1 MFKKAIAALLVIL
14 LSVSMAACTSATA
27 PSASA
32 PTTSGTGS
40 TTGSAPT
47 TTTTTPAT
55 TKPEE
60 PTFEEIVLAEND
72 NITVKITAIE
82 ENSIFGY
89 TLKVFLENKTDKE
102 LMFTVD
108 DVSVNGFMCDP
119 FWATSVAGGKK
130 SNSSI
135 FWSESNFEEN
145 GIEEV
150 EEITFTLRVY
160 DSNDILADDLLE
172 KDFTIKP

>member
-1 MFKKAIAALLVIL
+1 MFKKAITALLVVL
-14 LSVSMAACTSATA
+14 LSLSLVACAPASETGTDA
-27 PSASA
+27 PSS
-32 PTTSGTGS
+32 TD
-40 TTGSAPT
+40 TTGTTAAAPAT
-47 TTTTTPAT
+47 TVPVT
-55 TKPEE
+55 TKPE
-60 PTFEEIVLAEND
+60 TSVFEEIVLADND
-72 NITVKITAIE
+72 DMTVKITAIE
-82 ENSIFGY
+82 QDAIWGY

-135 FWSESNFEEN
+135 SWLESNFKEN
-145 GIEEV
+145 GIQEV

-160 DSNDILADDLLE
+160 DSNDILAEDVLE
-172 KDFTIKP
+172 KTFTIKP

>member
-1 MFKKAIAALLVIL
+1 MFNKVITALLVVL
-14 LSVSMAACTSATA
+14 LSLSLAACAPASETGTDVPTSTE
-27 PSASA
+27 
-32 PTTSGTGS
+32 GS
-40 TTGSAPT
+40 TNTPSSPTRPSVTEPESTGFQP
-47 TTTTTPAT
+47 
-55 TKPEE
+55 
-60 PTFEEIVLAEND
+60 IVLAENEKMC
-72 NITVKITAIE
+72 VKITAIE
-82 ENSIFGY
+82 ENAIFGY

-135 FWSESNFEEN
+135 AWLSSSFEEN
-145 GIEEV
+145 GIEKV
-150 EEITFTLRVY
+150 EEINFTLRVY

-172 KDFTIKP
+172 QTFTIKP